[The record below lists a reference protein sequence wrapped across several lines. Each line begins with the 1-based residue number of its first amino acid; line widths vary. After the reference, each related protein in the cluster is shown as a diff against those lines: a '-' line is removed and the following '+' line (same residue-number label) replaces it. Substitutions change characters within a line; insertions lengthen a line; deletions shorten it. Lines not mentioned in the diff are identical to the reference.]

1 VLNEEQT
8 RELALHCKPVELQP
22 GAVMMRKGES
32 ASAMYIILE
41 GAASVS
47 LDEKGDEA
55 HEIAISATGDV
66 VGEMSL
72 MTGQPRSATVIALT
86 RLRLVEVTTE
96 AISELFKTS
105 PDLLQRFSHVLA
117 RRQQEQDAHTSRIRD
132 TKQVEMDIVTRMKT
146 IFLSAFS

>member
-1 VLNEEQT
+1 
-8 RELALHCKPVELQP
+8 
-22 GAVMMRKGES
+22 
-32 ASAMYIILE
+32 MYIILE

-72 MTGQPRSATVIALT
+72 MTGQPRSATVTALT
-86 RLRLVEVTTE
+86 RLRTVEITTE

-105 PDLLQRFSHVLA
+105 PELLQRFSHILA
-117 RRQQEQDAHTSRIRD
+117 RRQQEQDAHADRLRD
-132 TKQVEMDIVTRMKT
+132 AKQVEKDIVARMKA